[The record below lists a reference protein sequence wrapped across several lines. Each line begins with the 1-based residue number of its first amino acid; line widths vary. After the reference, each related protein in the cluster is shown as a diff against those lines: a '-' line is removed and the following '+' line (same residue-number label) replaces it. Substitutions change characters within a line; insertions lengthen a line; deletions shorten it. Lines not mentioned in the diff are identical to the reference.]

1 MTDKPEDIPKSR
13 SVYPLLGSIVLIVL
27 MIWIAYAIAL
37 LCSDYQ
43 LTECGQFG
51 DMFGAVNALFS
62 GLALA
67 GVIVAILLQ
76 KDELALQRKE
86 LKDTREEMQRST
98 IAQDESQKALNKQV
112 NMQALSIK
120 ISALSA
126 CLDSYNVL
134 INEHQKNLDKGFQL
148 GPSPFSNNRKAAI
161 LELEA
166 LLARLKAESAK

>member
-13 SVYPLLGSIVLIVL
+13 SVYPLLGRIVLIVL
-27 MIWIAYAIAL
+27 IIWVVYALTL
-37 LCSDYQ
+37 LHSGYN
-43 LTECGQFG
+43 LAECGQFG

-76 KDELALQRKE
+76 KEELALQRKE

-98 IAQDESQKALNKQV
+98 KAQNESQKALNKQV
-112 NMQALSIK
+112 DLQILSAK

-134 INEHQKNLDKGFQL
+134 IDEHQKMLDKGYEK
-148 GPSPFSNNRKAAI
+148 GVSPFAENRRAAVV
-161 LELEA
+161 ELEA
-166 LLARLKAESAK
+166 LLVRLKEESAK

>member
-13 SVYPLLGSIVLIVL
+13 SVYPLLLGIVIIVLL
-27 MIWIAYAIAL
+27 IWVVYALTL
-37 LCSDYQ
+37 LHSEYK
-43 LTECGQFG
+43 LAECGQFG

-86 LKDTREEMQRST
+86 LKDTREEMKRST
-98 IAQDESQKALNKQV
+98 KAQDESQKALNKQV
-112 NMQALSIK
+112 DLQILSTR

-134 INEHQKNLDKGFQL
+134 IDEHQKMLDKGHQN
-148 GPSPFSNNRKAAI
+148 GISPFTKNRHEAV

-166 LLARLKAESAK
+166 LLKRLKEESVK